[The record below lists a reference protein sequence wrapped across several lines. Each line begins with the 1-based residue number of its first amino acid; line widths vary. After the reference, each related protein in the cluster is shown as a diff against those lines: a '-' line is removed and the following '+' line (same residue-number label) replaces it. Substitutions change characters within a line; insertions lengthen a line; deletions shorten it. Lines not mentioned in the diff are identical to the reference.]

1 MEHYKAGRFKKV
13 EKIAISLTKDFPN
26 LFHMVGPQSA
36 SVLANMISAGE
47 QQAEWFVDLM
57 VHMRENG
64 FESVDVIEKY
74 EKEWSEHCAE
84 MTKNTV
90 WGGVGGGCRSWYNK
104 ANVAERN
111 KDGELLIDVKATGGG
126 DVLVYTGGET
136 LYNEKIEEWKYKGLQ
151 FQQHFSMWD
160 RN

>member
-1 MEHYKAGRFKKV
+1 MACFEYSCSVRL
-13 EKIAISLTKDFPN
+13 IFP
-26 LFHMVGPQSA
+26 LCH
-36 SVLANMISAGE
+36 
-47 QQAEWFVDLM
+47 
-57 VHMRENG
+57 
-64 FESVDVIEKY
+64 
-74 EKEWSEHCAE
+74 
-84 MTKNTV
+84 
-90 WGGVGGGCRSWYNK
+90 GGGCRSWYNK